1 MCVCVCPPK
10 DRSKDRSD
18 GRVTTTVEG
27 HPLCH
32 RVAVS
37 PFTVDVSRPVYVRL
51 QIIIILLFAFIGT
64 ARGTLAVVFYMPAL
78 WMMMVGVV
86 LFAVGS
92 NR

>member
-1 MCVCVCPPK
+1 M
-10 DRSKDRSD
+10 
-18 GRVTTTVEG
+18 EG
-27 HPLCH
+27 HSLCH
-32 RVAVS
+32 RVTVS
-37 PFTVDVSRPVYVRL
+37 PFTVDDVSRPLVYVRL

-86 LFAVGS
+86 FAVGS